1 MATHIIGYL
10 IWKLKFLGQEMDL
23 LKNFLQVLQ
32 TVIKLGKKFIEH
44 HPQEKKPRA
53 ERSHVKEGVSGH
65 LEDVPYGIKT
75 FPPIHCEK
83 RHEVEEM
90 MGKK

>member
-1 MATHIIGYL
+1 
-10 IWKLKFLGQEMDL
+10 MDKH
-23 LKNFLQVLQ
+23 KNFLQVLE
-32 TVIKLGKKFIEH
+32 TVIKIGKKFIEH
-44 HPQEKKPRA
+44 NPKDKKPRA
-53 ERSHVKEGVSGH
+53 ERSHVREGASGH

-75 FPPIHCEK
+75 FPPINCEK